1 MNTEPS
7 QEATTQ
13 LVDPQTTEP
22 VVSSVGAV
30 TGVTDTTTDTS
41 PTTGQLGS
49 PKYTMTYYRSVR
61 ESTHTIPAT
70 GQLGSPQ
77 MQHLPQVS

>member
-1 MNTEPS
+1 MTEDTMNTEPS

-13 LVDPQTTEP
+13 LLDPQTTEP

-30 TGVTDTTTDTS
+30 TGVTDTTDTT

-49 PKYTMTYYRSVR
+49 PKDTMTYNRSV
-61 ESTHTIPAT
+61 S
-70 GQLGSPQ
+70 
-77 MQHLPQVS
+77 